1 MACGAPAADSGRVFV
16 EVPDPDVA
24 GLVHEQVL
32 DGVPDGEGGGLAA
45 ERVEDL
51 DLVRVLVPAG
61 AGCCDDEPAVRQAVQ
76 VRPAGPHGAQLGE
89 FDVAAR
95 MYGDDQRVE
104 GQDIAAGLRSA
115 VGKQPVGGAEDVDGA
130 GQDVVGVVRSGKVG
144 IGNEGSLLHGR
155 ALLGG
160 RSRRSGAAVSGGG
173 ARAVESEAGRLEG
186 MALSGGHEVII
197 VDVWPPCQTLSVQ
210 RSRHL

>member
-1 MACGAPAADSGRVFV
+1 M
-16 EVPDPDVA
+16 PDPDVA